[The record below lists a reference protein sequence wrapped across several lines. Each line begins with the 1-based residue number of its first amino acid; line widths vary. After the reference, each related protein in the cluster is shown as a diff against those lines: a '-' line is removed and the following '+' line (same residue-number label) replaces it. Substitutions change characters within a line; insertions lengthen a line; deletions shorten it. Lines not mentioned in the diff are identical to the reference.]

1 MNENLYVETFTKEQI
16 DKLYTYLND
25 KGWDF
30 SDLQYAHWKASLNK
44 TTVSAYNSGKVSI
57 QGKGTKDLV
66 QFFIEPEI
74 TGEAKFGY
82 EEHYFETESPEQLLP
97 HCGIDESGKGDFFGP
112 LVVCCAYTN
121 EQSAKALFKLGV
133 KDSKSIKSD
142 KKMIDMAEEIKKI
155 IRFKYATVTLGPEA
169 YNKFYLKS
177 RNLNSLLGW
186 GHARSLEN
194 LLEKVPDCPTAI
206 SDQFSRTGSVKKALM
221 EKGKQVELI
230 ERTKAESDIAV
241 AAASIIARAE
251 FVTKLDQLGKDFGV
265 ELPKGAS
272 PKVIEAGKL
281 LVDKHGEEVLEKV
294 SKTHFKTKDDILK
307 G

>member
-1 MNENLYVETFTKEQI
+1 MNENLYVETLTKEQI
-16 DKLYTYLND
+16 DKLKDHLSNL
-25 KGWDF
+25 GWAF

-44 TTVSAYNSGKVSI
+44 TNVSAFNSGKVSI
-57 QGKGTKDLV
+57 QGKGTKELV
-66 QFFIEPEI
+66 QFFIEPEL

-82 EEHYFETESPEQLLP
+82 EDVLFESDSPEQLEP

-112 LVVCCAYTN
+112 LVICCAYTD
-121 EQSAKALFKLGV
+121 EYSAKALFKLGV

-142 KKMIDMAEEIKKI
+142 KKMVKMSEDIKKI
-155 IRFKYATVTLGPEA
+155 IKYKFSTVTLGPEA
-169 YNKFYLKS
+169 YNKTYLKS

-194 LLEKVPDCPTAI
+194 LLEKVPDCSTAI

-221 EKGKQVELI
+221 EKGQKVNLI

-251 FVTKLDQLGKDFGV
+251 FVTRLEKLGKEYSV

-272 PKVIEAGKL
+272 PKVIEIGKK
-281 LVDKHGEEVLEKV
+281 LVAQFGEGVLDKV
-294 SKTHFKTKDDILK
+294 SKTHFKTKNDILL
-307 G
+307 

>member
-16 DKLYTYLND
+16 DKLESHLRSQ
-25 KGWDF
+25 GWQF

-44 TTVSAYNSGKVSI
+44 TNVSAFNSGKVFI
-57 QGKGTKDLV
+57 QGKGTKELV

-74 TGEAKFGY
+74 TGVAKFGY
-82 EEHYFETESPEQLLP
+82 EDVLFESESPEQLEP

-112 LVVCCAYTN
+112 LIICCAYTD
-121 EQSAKALFKLGV
+121 EYSAKKLFKLGV

-142 KKMIDMAEEIKKI
+142 KKMVSMAEEIKKVI
-155 IRFKYATVTLGPEA
+155 GYKYSTVTLGPEA
-169 YNKFYLKS
+169 YNKLYLKS

-194 LLEKVPDCPTAI
+194 LLEKVPSCPTAI

-221 EKGKQVELI
+221 EKGSKVNLI

-251 FVTKLDQLGKDFGV
+251 FVTRLEKLGKEYSV

-272 PKVIEAGKL
+272 AKVIETGKK
-281 LVDKHGEEVLEKV
+281 LVENFGEGVLDKV
-294 SKTHFKTKDDILK
+294 SKTHFKTKHDILS
-307 G
+307 